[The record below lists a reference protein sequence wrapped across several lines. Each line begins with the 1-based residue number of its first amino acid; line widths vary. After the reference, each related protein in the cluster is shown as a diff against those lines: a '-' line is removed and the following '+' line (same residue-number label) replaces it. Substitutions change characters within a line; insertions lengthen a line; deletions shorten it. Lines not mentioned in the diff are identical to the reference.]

1 MSDKGPDVGTALAG
15 AAIVTMLMAAVV
27 PLMLFIVVP
36 ISLMWIAYKVGL
48 AFSNTDAARERKAK
62 ANAQHRYDEILRR
75 RPDFPSPQEFA
86 VGIFE
91 RLPSGLPT
99 NLADEI
105 ALASARL
112 YEAEGFSEPIA
123 EPPPVCD
130 CPAGWRYLD
139 YLSEQGAKVC
149 DRTAPDLLHK
159 TLLTAWR
166 AVALHTPE
174 VDADDPTRL
183 STRLSDVMDCRPL
196 IEGMILSFFKDEV
209 ISRNLLAG
217 LREQIDQNVLEVSGV
232 AKGGKLFGEPVLPTA
247 YKGNNPIFAYLK
259 DTPLL
264 DILGAR
270 IPFSI
275 PERVRFEH
283 HHIVA
288 GSGHGKTQ
296 TLQHF
301 ITMDLVKV
309 AHGEASIVVIDSQGD
324 LIRKISRLKLF
335 ARGQPLSDRLVV
347 IDPTDIEFPIT
358 LGLFSVG
365 KERLKTYAPIDRE
378 RLQNALVE
386 LLSFALGSLMS
397 AEMTAKQGTLF
408 SFLIR
413 AMLIIPDATIHTFRE
428 LLEPNGEEK
437 FREHLMGLSGSARL
451 FFETEYSDA
460 KQYGETRRQVLRRLW
475 GLLENSAFER
485 MMSSATSKF
494 DLFTEMAAGKVI
506 LINADK
512 SLLQQSGT
520 EIFGR
525 FFIAM
530 IALAAQERDEYALPC
545 FVYIDEFGDYAA
557 NADSFIT
564 NIFQQARKRRIGMI
578 VAHQM
583 LGDLSTKTADSIAAN
598 TSIKFV
604 GGASHADAGRLAKEM
619 RTGHDF
625 VHAQRQ
631 GSFAAFV
638 RNVTPTAVS
647 LTVPFGFMEKLE
659 TMSQDEARE
668 VRNRMRATYA
678 QPLRLR
684 DERSPAG
691 PPSSDRLQE
700 TGDIR
705 PKPKDLD
712 EGDITPR

>member
-1 MSDKGPDVGTALAG
+1 
-15 AAIVTMLMAAVV
+15 MLI
-27 PLMLFIVVP
+27 IVVP
-36 ISLMWIAYKVGL
+36 IGGMWVAYKVGI
-48 AFSNTDAARERKAK
+48 AFANSDAARERKAK
-62 ANAQHRYDEILRR
+62 TNAHKRYQEIVARRPIFPTREEFAVDIGDRLPANLPPDLVDEIL
-75 RPDFPSPQEFA
+75 F
-86 VGIFE
+86 V
-91 RLPSGLPT
+91 
-99 NLADEI
+99 
-105 ALASARL
+105 SARL
-112 YEAEGFSEPIA
+112 YEAEGFAEPIA

-139 YLSEQGAKVC
+139 YLGEQGAKVC
-149 DRTAPDLLHK
+149 DRTAPDLLRQ
-159 TLLTAWR
+159 TLLSAWR
-166 AVALHTPE
+166 AVALHAPE
-174 VDADDPTRL
+174 VDADDPTQL
-183 STRLSDVMDCRPL
+183 STRLADVTDCRPL

-209 ISRNLLAG
+209 INRNLLAG
-217 LREQIDQNVLEVSGV
+217 LREQIDQNVLEASGV
-232 AKGGKLFGEPVLPTA
+232 PKGGRLFGAPVLPTA
-247 YKGNNPIFAYLK
+247 YKGNNPVFAYLK

-264 DILGAR
+264 DIVGAR

-275 PERVRFEH
+275 PEKVRYEH

-301 ITMDLVKV
+301 ITMDLIKV
-309 AHGEASIVVIDSQGD
+309 ARGEASIVVIDSQGD
-324 LIRKISRLKLF
+324 LIRKISQLKLF
-335 ARGQPLSDRLVV
+335 ARDQPLGDKLVV

-365 KERLKTYAPIDRE
+365 KERLKTYAPLDRE

-413 AMLIIPDATIHTFRE
+413 AMLVIPDATIHTFRK

-437 FREHLMGLSGSARL
+437 FREHLAGLSGSARL

-583 LGDLSTKTADSIAAN
+583 LGDLSAKTADSIAAN

-647 LTVPFGFMEKLE
+647 LAVPFGFMEKLE
-659 TMSQDEARE
+659 TMSPDEARE
-668 VRNRMRATYA
+668 VRNWMRANYA

-684 DERSPAG
+684 DERSPIGAAA
-691 PPSSDRLQE
+691 SEHLQE

-705 PKPKDLD
+705 RPQPNDLD